1 VCLQVATK
9 TVTCKHTLRNEKKKE
24 EEVEEAETFHV
35 TFGFDSFKG
44 VK

>member
-9 TVTCKHTLRNEKKKE
+9 TVTCKHTLRNEKKE
-24 EEVEEAETFHV
+24 EEVEEAKTFHV